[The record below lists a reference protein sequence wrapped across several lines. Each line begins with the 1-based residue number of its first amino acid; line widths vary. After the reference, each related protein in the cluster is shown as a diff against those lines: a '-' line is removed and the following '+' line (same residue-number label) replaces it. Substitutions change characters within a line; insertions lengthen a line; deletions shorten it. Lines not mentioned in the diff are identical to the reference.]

1 MNKRWKSTQ
10 TGDQTMSKIGE
21 YIIDRLDN
29 GETMEEIIEKG
40 FNNEDSEYQR

>member
-1 MNKRWKSTQ
+1 
-10 TGDQTMSKIGE
+10 MSKIGE

-40 FNNEDSEYQR
+40 FNDDSTKNYQER